1 MATINLTQVGSIVLN
16 LIDDIPGGIS
26 GTLPF
31 LANDAMLFCEERTG
45 QSIGSTAIAEKFQGA
60 IVDFTAASVLASMS
74 VAGTDKGFTL
84 GDFTV
89 NAAGKGGA
97 PDGAADRFQ
106 ANGMLKL
113 KRIGGVTRYNRT
125 F

>member
-16 LIDDIPGGIS
+16 LVDGIPDSIS

-31 LANDAMLFCEERTG
+31 LANDAMLFCEEFTG
-45 QSIGSTAIAEKFQGA
+45 NSIGSTAIAEKYQGA
-60 IVDFTAASVLASMS
+60 IVNFTAANVVGAMS
-74 VAGTDKGFTL
+74 VQGSDKGFTL
-84 GDFTV
+84 GDFKTD
-89 NAAGKGGA
+89 GGGA
-97 PDGAADRFQ
+97 SSASKSATDLYYDR
-106 ANGMLKL
+106 GMIML